1 MPGLPD
7 LSNILPSGLAIT
19 ALVAALSLSLASGLR
34 AYLPLLAVLVGH
46 SIDPTVIQ
54 LSPPFQQ
61 FINQVGAPWIITVL
75 AILVAGETL
84 IDKIPIIDHLSDL
97 FHTIVRPVAGGI
109 VMAAIANPISNTHP
123 WAAAI
128 IGGGLALIVHSTK
141 AVARPAA
148 TLTTAGLAN
157 PVISIAEDFL
167 VVAISILAIAAPY
180 IAIILII
187 LLALVAVR
195 LVIALFRRARRVG
208 GRRGNPPAPARTAGT
223 AGSGDTTIP
232 LGGGLV

>member
-61 FINQVGAPWIITVL
+61 FINRVGAPWVITVL

-84 IDKIPIIDHLSDL
+84 IDKIPIIDHVSDL
-97 FHTIVRPVAGGI
+97 FHTVVRPVAGAI
-109 VMAAIANPISNTHP
+109 VMVAIANPISNTYP

-128 IGGGLALIVHSTK
+128 IGGGLALMVHTTK
-141 AVARPAA
+141 AAVRPAA
-148 TLTTAGLAN
+148 TLTTAGIAN
-157 PVISIAEDFL
+157 PFISVLEDVL
-167 VVAISILAIAAPY
+167 VVIISVLAIAAPF

-195 LVIALFRRARRVG
+195 LIIALFRRAR
-208 GRRGNPPAPARTAGT
+208 GRRRRPPAPAA
-223 AGSGDTTIP
+223 ASGDTTIP
-232 LGGGLV
+232 LGGGIV